1 MAVRDQIISEQ
12 RTALSNLWSIVE
24 AAGFNRSSILEVAE
38 EEGIFMEGFLPSS
51 GPPTVGA
58 SELTSVLN
66 AERNHAKSIENNT
79 IVGERARYRSDHTV
93 INKGNKPSFISTST
107 ETCMQDVMQAFALY
121 NHQP

>member
-38 EEGIFMEGFLPSS
+38 EEGIFMEGFLPAS

-58 SELTSVLN
+58 SDLTSVLN
-66 AERNHAKSIENNT
+66 AERDKQAKYIDNNT
-79 IVGERARYRSDHTV
+79 IVGERARYRWTL
-93 INKGNKPSFISTST
+93 SF
-107 ETCMQDVMQAFALY
+107 V
-121 NHQP
+121 QPIAASC